1 MAFNNELVILQQYKE
16 LIDENIIVTKTDP
29 DGNIIFAN
37 EKFCEISGYK
47 LEELI
52 GKPQSIVRHEDMES
66 KVFGNLWHTIKKK
79 RKTWT
84 GQIKNKR
91 RDGSAY
97 YVDAIIRPIID
108 QNGEIVEYI
117 ALRYDVSELINS
129 KRLLFDEL
137 KNIQNPLLVMV
148 QIEGYDN
155 LENFY
160 GKEITQIIVDKFAL
174 HLLEYCPVGCYFPKV
189 YPLENGVFALVKD
202 LGDDEVLAESH
213 EMQLRKFQQN
223 IKDGI
228 LKFGSYE
235 YDLNVILSYG
245 TRPEFIYEDVLIGL
259 RKAQESKKEFIYADS
274 FTRKE
279 KELAQKNLHT
289 INMIK
294 KAIQSESIV
303 SYFQPI
309 VNTKTGEIEK
319 YESLVRLI
327 KPEGDVLSP
336 FFFLD
341 VAKNGKYYHLIT
353 EAVIVNSFEMLR
365 KTDKE
370 ISINLST
377 LDIEDVELR
386 NRIINLITMNTDIAH
401 RLVFELLED
410 EEVHD
415 FEVIKDFIAL
425 VKVFGVKIAIDDF
438 GAGHS
443 NFERLS
449 SFQPD
454 ILKLDGSL
462 IRDINTNPYSEDIV
476 ETIKI
481 FADKQGLKTVAEFV
495 SSKEVFDAVSNI
507 GLDFVQ
513 GYYVGEPQATLATE
527 VLNPEDFN

>member
-1 MAFNNELVILQQYKE
+1 
-16 LIDENIIVTKTDP
+16 
-29 DGNIIFAN
+29 
-37 EKFCEISGYK
+37 
-47 LEELI
+47 
-52 GKPQSIVRHEDMES
+52 
-66 KVFGNLWHTIKKK
+66 
-79 RKTWT
+79 
-84 GQIKNKR
+84 
-91 RDGSAY
+91 
-97 YVDAIIRPIID
+97 
-108 QNGEIVEYI
+108 
-117 ALRYDVSELINS
+117 
-129 KRLLFDEL
+129 
-137 KNIQNPLLVMV
+137 
-148 QIEGYDN
+148 
-155 LENFY
+155 
-160 GKEITQIIVDKFAL
+160 
-174 HLLEYCPVGCYFPKV
+174 
-189 YPLENGVFALVKD
+189 
-202 LGDDEVLAESH
+202 
-213 EMQLRKFQQN
+213 
-223 IKDGI
+223 
-228 LKFGSYE
+228 
-235 YDLNVILSYG
+235 
-245 TRPEFIYEDVLIGL
+245 
-259 RKAQESKKEFIYADS
+259 
-274 FTRKE
+274 
-279 KELAQKNLHT
+279 
-289 INMIK
+289 
-294 KAIQSESIV
+294 
-303 SYFQPI
+303 
-309 VNTKTGEIEK
+309 
-319 YESLVRLI
+319 
-327 KPEGDVLSP
+327 
-336 FFFLD
+336 
-341 VAKNGKYYHLIT
+341 
-353 EAVIVNSFEMLR
+353 MLR